1 MKTIYLDN
9 AATTYPKPPEVVREV
24 MRSFDKTGNPGRGT
38 HRLAEHSSEI
48 IYNCRESV
56 AGLFAANAEN
66 VAFTMNATQALNM
79 AIKGLVNNGDHVLI
93 DSFAHNA
100 SYRPLAELS
109 QSGYCNFDIY
119 DSRDINDIENKL
131 RSETK
136 VLILTHQCNI
146 SSDVADID
154 KIGDICKRNGVR
166 FIVDASQS
174 AGHIPIDMQKSNIT
188 TLCLPG
194 HKGLFSPMGV
204 GLLISADG
212 IEYKTLI
219 EGGAGINSL
228 DINMPDVLPER
239 LEAGTLP
246 LHAISGLNAGIKYI
260 RKTGIDE
267 VKRRIEKLSEYYNRQ
282 MSKINGIKIYGK
294 SDGSVISFN
303 VENLS
308 PSFVGQKLSEYG
320 ICTRTGYHCAPLA
333 HNTLGSLENGSVRLS
348 LSLMNTKREAEIFAD
363 VLERIVKKAKN

>member
-24 MRSFDKTGNPGRGT
+24 VRSFNETGNPGRGT
-38 HRLAEHSSEI
+38 HRLSEHSSEI

-56 AGLFAANAEN
+56 ARLFSAIVEN
-66 VAFTMNATQALNM
+66 IVFTMNATQALNM
-79 AIKGLVNNGDHVLI
+79 AIKGLVNKGDHVLI

-109 QSGYCNFDIY
+109 QRGYCTFDIY

-146 SSDVADID
+146 SSDVADIG
-154 KIGDICKRNGVR
+154 KIGDICKQNNVK

-174 AGHIPIDMQKSNIT
+174 AGHIPINMQMSNIT

-212 IEYKTLI
+212 VEYNTLI

-228 DINMPDVLPER
+228 DINMPEVLPER

-260 RKTGIDE
+260 QKIGIDE
-267 VKRRIEKLSEYYNRQ
+267 ISRRIEKLSEYYNRQ
-282 MSKINGIKIYGK
+282 MTKINGVKIYGK
-294 SDGSVISFN
+294 SNGSVISFN

-308 PSFVGQKLSEYG
+308 PSVVGQKLSKHG

-333 HNTLGSLENGSVRLS
+333 HKTLGSLDNGSVRLS
-348 LSLMNTKREAEIFAD
+348 LSVMNTKREADIFFE
-363 VLERIVKKAKN
+363 VLDEIVKKAEN